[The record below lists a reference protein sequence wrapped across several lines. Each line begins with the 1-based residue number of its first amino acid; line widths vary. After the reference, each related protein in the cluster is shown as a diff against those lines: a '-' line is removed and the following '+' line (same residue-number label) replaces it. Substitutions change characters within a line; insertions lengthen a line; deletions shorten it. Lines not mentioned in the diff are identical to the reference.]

1 MKTRESA
8 GWAAILA
15 LLSVTAQGSGI
26 NGIHGGMPNR
36 ISMNVTVPKQTQ
48 GATFGEKVSGGLQA
62 AGSAVAQ
69 GASFALVV
77 ECGPV
82 ACTVAFPGGDGNRA
96 DLQRRRVEVLKS
108 NKIGDADANRART
121 VGQEAPLPGGAPTGA
136 GIVSAAVSSVGTLA
150 GSGGGAASASYAR
163 SAHGDIRQPVVLGS
177 TRRAEDSIDVLDPL
191 ADGDY
196 LLTVVVEKATSG
208 LKDTLKTNVR
218 TRAPQRIEIV
228 LGFNVEAGVLKTRH
242 DMAMTAIRN
251 MK

>member
-1 MKTRESA
+1 M
-8 GWAAILA
+8 
-15 LLSVTAQGSGI
+15 
-26 NGIHGGMPNR
+26 
-36 ISMNVTVPKQTQ
+36 
-48 GATFGEKVSGGLQA
+48 
-62 AGSAVAQ
+62 
-69 GASFALVV
+69 
-77 ECGPV
+77 
-82 ACTVAFPGGDGNRA
+82 
-96 DLQRRRVEVLKS
+96 
-108 NKIGDADANRART
+108 
-121 VGQEAPLPGGAPTGA
+121 PGGAPTGA

-218 TRAPQRIEIV
+218 MRAPQRIEIV
-228 LGFNVEAGVLKTRH
+228 LGFNVEAGVLKARH
-242 DMAMTAIRN
+242 DMAMNAIRN